1 MNGNVELPV
10 VLAYTVYN
18 QSGGQGKTT
27 VARDLAAAHAEIG
40 QRVLLVDMDAQNG
53 SLSNYLGVDDSKRD
67 PEADDLTFHLV
78 EQGQGPFEELVR
90 TAEPN
95 VDVLPSHKRLNRVD
109 QFLDSHE
116 NYIGQTKPDDWE
128 YPRYERLLAVLREN
142 DVPSEYDV
150 LIVDPNAKADTVY
163 YMALYAT
170 RNVVIPAIPTRS
182 GYESIDGVADSAQGF
197 AQNQGINIG
206 RTAVVPTMVDTRKSD
221 HGDYAHQLRDQ
232 YDAPVYFKSLSAF
245 ESAEEHYVSVFRL
258 FEEHRDRVRRSE
270 RNILPKYRTLA
281 ATVCATL
288 GDPLPADAWG
298 GAELFAGD
306 DFWGD
311 IEVPLAG
318 GDGDIT
324 DESPDRTAEV
334 S

>member
-1 MNGNVELPV
+1 MNDCTERLAMQ
-10 VLAYTVYN
+10 AYTVYN

-27 VARDLAAAHAEIG
+27 VARDLAAAHAEVG
-40 QRVLLVDMDAQNG
+40 QRVLLIDMDAQNG
-53 SLSNYLGVDDSKRD
+53 SLSNYLGVDDNKRN

-78 EQGQGPFEELVR
+78 EQGQGEFSDLIR

-109 QFLDSHE
+109 EFLDSHE

-128 YPRYERLLAVLREN
+128 YPRYERLLTVLKEN

-150 LIVDPNAKADTVY
+150 VIVDPNAKADTVY

-170 RNVVIPAIPTRS
+170 RNVVIPAVPTRS

-197 AQNQGINIG
+197 AENQDINIG
-206 RTAVVPTMVDTRKSD
+206 RTAVIPTMVDTRKGD
-221 HGDYAHQLRDQ
+221 HKDYARKLRDE

-245 ESAEEHYVSVFRL
+245 ESAEEKYVSVFRL
-258 FEEHRDRVRRSE
+258 FSEHRSRIRKSE
-270 RNILPKYRTLA
+270 QNILPKYRTLV
-281 ATVCATL
+281 ATICATF
-288 GDPLPADAWG
+288 GNPLPEEAWDG
-298 GAELFAGD
+298 EELFTGD

-311 IEVPLAG
+311 VEIPFAG
-318 GDGDIT
+318 ADVADDAVDQTVG
-324 DESPDRTAEV
+324 V
-334 S
+334 N

>member
-1 MNGNVELPV
+1 MQ
-10 VLAYTVYN
+10 AYTVYN

-27 VARDLAAAHAEIG
+27 IARDLAAAHTEVG
-40 QRVLLVDMDAQNG
+40 QRVLLIDMDAQNG
-53 SLSNYLGVDDSKRD
+53 SLSNYLGVDDNKRN

-78 EQGQGPFEELVR
+78 EQGQGAFTDLIR

-109 QFLDSHE
+109 EFLDSHE

-128 YPRYERLLAVLREN
+128 YPRYERLLKILRKN

-150 LIVDPNAKADTVY
+150 VIIDPNAKADTVY

-170 RNVVIPAIPTRS
+170 RNVVIPAVPTRS

-197 AQNQGINIG
+197 AENQDINIG
-206 RTAVVPTMVDTRKSD
+206 RTAVIPTMVDTRKGD
-221 HGDYAHQLRDQ
+221 HKDYARKLRDE

-245 ESAEEHYVSVFRL
+245 ESAEEQYVSIFQL
-258 FEEHRDRVRRSE
+258 FNEHRSRIRKSE
-270 RNILPKYRTLA
+270 RNILPKYRTLV
-281 ATVCATL
+281 ATICATF
-288 GDPLPADAWG
+288 GNPLPEEAWDG
-298 GAELFAGD
+298 EELFTGD

-311 IEVPLAG
+311 VEIPFADADVADGSIAQTAG
-318 GDGDIT
+318 
-324 DESPDRTAEV
+324 V
-334 S
+334 N

>member
-1 MNGNVELPV
+1 MQ
-10 VLAYTVYN
+10 AYTVYN

-40 QRVLLVDMDAQNG
+40 QRVLLIDMDAQNG
-53 SLSNYLGVDDSKRD
+53 SLSNYLGVDDNKRN

-78 EQGQGPFEELVR
+78 EQGQGEFSDLIR

-109 QFLDSHE
+109 EFLDSHE

-128 YPRYERLLAVLREN
+128 YPRYERLLSVLRDN
-142 DVPSEYDV
+142 DVPNEYDV
-150 LIVDPNAKADTVY
+150 VIIDPNAKADTVY

-170 RNVVIPAIPTRS
+170 RNVVIPAVPTRS

-197 AQNQGINIG
+197 AENQDINIG
-206 RTAVVPTMVDTRKSD
+206 RTAVIPTMVDTRKGD
-221 HGDYAHQLRDQ
+221 HKDYAQKLRDE

-245 ESAEEHYVSVFRL
+245 ESAEEQYVSVFRL
-258 FEEHRDRVRRSE
+258 FSEHRSRIRKSE
-270 RNILPKYRTLA
+270 QNILPKYRTLV
-281 ATVCATL
+281 ATICATF
-288 GDPLPADAWG
+288 GNPLAEDAWDG
-298 GAELFAGD
+298 EEIFTGD

-311 IEVPLAG
+311 VEIPFADADVADDAVDQTVG
-318 GDGDIT
+318 
-324 DESPDRTAEV
+324 V
-334 S
+334 N

>member
-1 MNGNVELPV
+1 MQ
-10 VLAYTVYN
+10 AYTVYN

-40 QRVLLVDMDAQNG
+40 QRVLLIDMDAQNG
-53 SLSNYLGVDDSKRD
+53 SLSNYLGVDDNKRN

-78 EQGQGPFEELVR
+78 EQGQGEFSDLIR

-109 QFLDSHE
+109 EFLDSHE

-128 YPRYERLLAVLREN
+128 YPRYERLLSVLREN

-150 LIVDPNAKADTVY
+150 VIIDPNAKADTVY

-170 RNVVIPAIPTRS
+170 RNVVIPAVPTRS

-197 AQNQGINIG
+197 AENQDINIG
-206 RTAVVPTMVDTRKSD
+206 RTAVIPTMVDTRKGD
-221 HGDYAHQLRDQ
+221 HKDYARKLRDE

-245 ESAEEHYVSVFRL
+245 ESAEEQYVSVFRL
-258 FEEHRDRVRRSE
+258 FSEHRSRIRKSE
-270 RNILPKYRTLA
+270 QNILPKYRTLV
-281 ATVCATL
+281 ATICATF
-288 GDPLPADAWG
+288 GNPLAEDAWDG
-298 GAELFAGD
+298 EEIFTGD

-311 IEVPLAG
+311 VEIPFADADVADDAVDQTVG
-318 GDGDIT
+318 
-324 DESPDRTAEV
+324 V
-334 S
+334 N